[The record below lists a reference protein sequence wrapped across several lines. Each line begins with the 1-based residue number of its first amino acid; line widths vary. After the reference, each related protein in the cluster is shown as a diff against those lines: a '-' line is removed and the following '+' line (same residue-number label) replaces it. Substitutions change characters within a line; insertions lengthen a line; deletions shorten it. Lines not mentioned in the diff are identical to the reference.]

1 MHLPVEEKV
10 AGSYPADS
18 ARLMACGDLHTLA
31 FYVGGKGPNEYHRFQ
46 PTKNVRAIARPL
58 PFLCRLITLAEMKL
72 KDKGF
77 IIEQLNNSYSVMEFC
92 KRVGNSG
99 LDKILNRNK
108 LSDFIGVDITKTIEA
123 NRERRKKDELERFL
137 NKVFVCD
144 FCGKEYRNGEHLQL
158 KCKSGRHFCSN
169 LCARRYSSA
178 AANTEE
184 KRLQKSIKMRGKYY
198 GDRNEAKVRR
208 RKYGPTNKKIIKIRR
223 QFLKYMESPEKCEF
237 CGADKPYARRDRK
250 TCCKE
255 CELKLRGIKISK
267 RLKGTVRTG
276 GFREKSSRGKCGHY
290 KGVFCASTYEL
301 AFLVFCMDHGIRIER
316 NTKGYKYE
324 WNGVVHTYY
333 PDWIIDGSFL
343 VETKNYITD
352 LVEAKADAVDDMP
365 ITILDTTGLADI
377 FRYVAKKYG
386 MKLCGRSNNF
396 YELYDENVFAKC
408 I

>member
-1 MHLPVEEKV
+1 M
-10 AGSYPADS
+10 
-18 ARLMACGDLHTLA
+18 
-31 FYVGGKGPNEYHRFQ
+31 
-46 PTKNVRAIARPL
+46 
-58 PFLCRLITLAEMKL
+58 AEMKL

-99 LDKILNRNK
+99 LDKILNRNR
-108 LSDFIGVDITKTIEA
+108 LSYFIGVDITKTIEE
-123 NRERRKKDELERFL
+123 NRRRRNEEEREKFM
-137 NKVFVCD
+137 NQVFVCD
-144 FCGKEYRNGEHLQL
+144 FCGRQYENREHLL
-158 KCKSGRHFCSN
+158 KWKSKSRKHFCSIR
-169 LCARRYSSA
+169 CSRCFSSA
-178 AANTEE
+178 AANTDE
-184 KRLQKSIKMRGKYY
+184 KKLEKSIRMTGKYF
-198 GDRNEAKVRR
+198 GRNAKLFGATNSKIERIRMEFEAYKKKPDKCDFCGRNKPYER
-208 RKYGPTNKKIIKIRR
+208 RKY
-223 QFLKYMESPEKCEF
+223 
-237 CGADKPYARRDRK
+237 K
-250 TCCKE
+250 TCCNE
-255 CELKLRGIKISK
+255 CANKLRGINVSK
-267 RLKGTVRTG
+267 STKGVGVTG
-276 GFREKSSRGKCGHY
+276 GIRENSSRGKCGHY